1 MEPTLIALS
10 TTVIRVWE
18 GVHDLRVKECA
29 CVFPKAL
36 VAANFDSSSGQ
47 ARVFDEFL
55 EFDSAVFHLDHLRH
69 RRRFDDLILRP
80 VLLLFES
87 KENLAEVL
95 VIIGDERLVLLGA

>member
-36 VAANFDSSSGQ
+36 VAGNFDSSSGQ

-69 RRRFDDLILRP
+69 RRRFDDLIRK